1 MEAKHFGCS
10 YTIQAMSSVARIGK
24 IKRGVFSD
32 KILQV
37 NETYH
42 FLYEHL
48 KNESFKVL
56 TLNKVGEL
64 MIKLKVLY

>member
-1 MEAKHFGCS
+1 MK
-10 YTIQAMSSVARIGK
+10 VAR

-32 KILQV
+32 KIIQV

-42 FLYEHL
+42 FLYEHY

-56 TLNKVGEL
+56 TLNKVGEV